1 VATLLSVADAQALV
15 LKDAQPLPSENVP
28 LAQAHGRVL
37 AADLAALRTQPPA
50 AVSAM
55 DGYAVRAADVA
66 TAPARLKLIGEVAAG
81 HPFDREVAAGEA
93 ARIFTGG
100 VVPPGADTI
109 VIQEHTA
116 REGDTVVVQ
125 KASAAG
131 RHIRRAGLD
140 FAAGDVLL
148 ARGRRLTARDLA
160 LAAAMNHP
168 TVPVHRG
175 ARVALLA
182 TGDELVMPGVT
193 PGHGQIVY
201 SNGFALMAQVAA
213 EDAEVIDLGIAPD
226 RLDATIAAVAR
237 AKALGVDVLV
247 TTGGASVGEHDLVQK
262 AFAAEGMA
270 LSFWK
275 VALRP
280 GRPLMHGQL
289 GAMQVLGLPGNPVS
303 AFVCAVLF
311 LSPLLRRLAGRAD
324 LGPDT
329 ESATLGCDLPAND
342 ERTDYMRAEL
352 VVRRDGSLVAAP
364 YAVQDSSMLT
374 PLAKAGCLVI
384 REPYA
389 PAATAGASC
398 RIVKLAF

>member
-1 VATLLSVADAQALV
+1 VASLLSVADAQALV
-15 LKDAQPLPSENVP
+15 LKDAQPLPSENLP
-28 LAQAHGRVL
+28 LTQAHGRVL
-37 AADLAALRTQPPA
+37 AADLKALRTQPPA

-66 TAPARLKLIGEVAAG
+66 TAPARLRLIGEVAAG
-81 HPFDREVAAGEA
+81 HPFDRPVGAGEA

-116 REGDTVVVQ
+116 RDGDAVVVQ

-140 FAAGDVLL
+140 FTAGDVLL
-148 ARGRRLTARDLA
+148 RRGQRLTARDLA
-160 LAAAMNHP
+160 LAAAMNYP
-168 TVPVHRG
+168 TVPVHRA

-182 TGDELVMPGVT
+182 TGDELVMPGAT

-213 EDAEVIDLGIAPD
+213 EGAAVIDLGIAPD

-280 GRPLMHGQL
+280 GRPLMHGHL
-289 GAMQVLGLPGNPVS
+289 GAMEVLGLPGNPVS
-303 AFVCAVLF
+303 AFVCGVLF

-329 ESATLGCDLPAND
+329 ESAALGCDLPAND

-352 VVRRDGSLVAAP
+352 SVRPDGAMVATP
-364 YAVQDSSMLT
+364 YAVQDSSMLA
-374 PLAKAGCLVI
+374 PLAQAGCLVI

-389 PAATAGASC
+389 PAAAAGARC

>member
-1 VATLLSVADAQALV
+1 VALLSVADAQALV
-15 LKDAQPLPSENVP
+15 LKDAQALPAVDAP
-28 LAQAHGRVL
+28 LAAAHGRVL

-55 DGYAVRAADVA
+55 DGYAVRAADIA
-66 TAPARLKLIGEVAAG
+66 TIPARLRLIGEVAAG
-81 HPFDREVAAGEA
+81 HPFDRPVGAGEA

-100 VVPPGADTI
+100 VLPPGADTV
-109 VIQEHTA
+109 VIQEITA

-125 KASAAG
+125 KPSAKG
-131 RHIRRAGLD
+131 RHIRPEGLD
-140 FAAGDVLL
+140 FKAGAALL
-148 ARGRRLTARDLA
+148 AAGRRLTARDLA
-160 LAAAMNHP
+160 LAAAMNHA
-168 TVPVHRG
+168 TVPVHR
-175 ARVALLA
+175 RPKVAVLA
-182 TGDELVMPGVT
+182 TGDELVMPGTT

-213 EDAEVIDLGIAPD
+213 EGAEVIDLGIAPD
-226 RLDATIAAVAR
+226 QLDATIAAVAR
-237 AKALGVDVLV
+237 ARELGADLLV

-262 AFAAEGMA
+262 AFAAHGMA

-280 GRPLMHGQL
+280 GRPLMHGRL
-289 GAMQVLGLPGNPVS
+289 GAMEVLGLPGNPVS

-311 LSPLLRRLAGRAD
+311 AVPLLRRLAGRRD

-329 ESATLGCDLPAND
+329 ESAVLGCDLPAND

-352 VVRRDGSLVAAP
+352 SARPDGGLVATP
-364 YAVQDSSMLT
+364 YPVQDSSMLV
-374 PLAKAGCLVI
+374 PLANAGCLVI

-389 PAATAGASC
+389 PAAAAGRPC
-398 RIVKLAF
+398 TIVKLAF

>member
-1 VATLLSVADAQALV
+1 MAALLSVADAQALV
-15 LKDAQPLPSENVP
+15 LKDAQPLAAENVP

-55 DGYAVRAADVA
+55 DGYAVRAEDVA
-66 TAPARLKLIGEVAAG
+66 TAPARLRLIGEVAAG
-81 HPFDREVAAGEA
+81 HPFDHPVGAGEA

-100 VVPPGADTI
+100 VVPAGADTI

-116 REGDTVVVQ
+116 REGDCVIVQ
-125 KASAAG
+125 KASSAG
-131 RHIRRAGLD
+131 RHIRREGLD
-140 FAAGDVLL
+140 FKAGDVLL
-148 ARGRRLTARDLA
+148 PRGRRLTARDLA

-168 TVPVHRG
+168 EVPVHRR
-175 ARVALLA
+175 AKVAVLA
-182 TGDELVMPGVT
+182 TGDELVMPGTT

-213 EDAEVIDLGIAPD
+213 EGADVIDLGIAPD
-226 RLDATIAAVAR
+226 RLDATVAAVAR

-247 TTGGASVGEHDLVQK
+247 TTGGASVGDHDLVQK

-280 GRPLMHGQL
+280 GRPLMHGHL
-289 GAMQVLGLPGNPVS
+289 GAMEVLGLPGNPVS
-303 AFVCAVLF
+303 AFVCGVLF

-329 ESATLGCDLPAND
+329 ESAVLGCELPAND
-342 ERTDYMRAEL
+342 ERTDYMRADL
-352 VVRRDGSLVAAP
+352 SRGPDGSLVATA
-364 YAVQDSSMLT
+364 YRVQDSSMLA
-374 PLAKAGCLVI
+374 PLASAGCLVI

-389 PAATAGASC
+389 PPAAAGARC
-398 RIVKLAF
+398 AIVKLAF